1 LSGDKPSA
9 LQYDSFVD
17 LHKGSDKPG
26 SSQATKEDRVIPYSR
41 MPEGSQPPSLY
52 PPYRATVK
60 RAPLQPLIV
69 LPHTLSE
76 ITGPIYGDQKIRE
89 GDNDLTAQHAGEP
102 LGERIIV
109 SGRVLDSNGRPVPSA
124 LIEIWQ
130 ANSAGRYRHIKDQHP
145 APLDPNFSGA
155 GRTLTD
161 ETGAYRFV
169 TIKPGPYPWLNH
181 YNAWRPAHIHF
192 SLFGRAFITR
202 LVTQMYFPADPLFP
216 FDPMFQSV
224 PDERARQRMISKFDL
239 ETTQPQWA
247 TGYKFDIVLRGPEAT
262 PFES

>member
-1 LSGDKPSA
+1 MDHSTKKTPA
-9 LQYDSFVD
+9 L
-17 LHKGSDKPG
+17 L
-26 SSQATKEDRVIPYSR
+26 PYMR
-41 MPEGSQPPSLY
+41 PDPCSQPGLLY
-52 PPYRATVK
+52 EPYRATILRSPRK
-60 RAPLQPLIV
+60 PLIF

-76 ITGPIYGDQKIRE
+76 VTGPIYGQNAVGE
-89 GDNDLTAQHAGEP
+89 GDHDLTRQHSGEP

-109 SGRVLDSNGRPVPSA
+109 SGRVLDSNGRPVPNT

-130 ANSAGRYRHIKDQHP
+130 ANSAGRYAHVKDQHP
-145 APLDPNFSGA
+145 APLDPNFTGA

-161 ETGAYRFV
+161 EHGAYRFI

-192 SLFGRAFITR
+192 SVFGTAFISR
-202 LVTQMYFPADPLFP
+202 LVTQMYFPGDPLFA
-216 FDPMFQSV
+216 FDPIFQSV
-224 PDERARQRMISKFDL
+224 PDEKARQRMISRFDL

-262 PFES
+262 PFEP